1 MFSFSYFSLS
11 AFIKKS
17 YVFIPFHSNIP
28 TLSHRQ
34 TLHRYTFV
42 LWKADLLAWK
52 KRYGCEVGNPWN
64 PWKLRSPW
72 LATVA
77 TVATLSYCLV
87 TFLVDV
93 WTISSPVSKRDH
105 VCGKKSVQTVQTMFW
120 ESDSGKIDWLLCDVF
135 FVCVCLCLFYS
146 SCLTLT
152 FIVVAFWHPCH
163 VPGCRAVWG
172 IEDGRSKDS
181 RGATATTT
189 HNLHKPTPSSTRI
202 NSFNSPPSSP
212 SFITI
217 SFCLRSC
224 KCQSRCQE
232 VNQRR

>member
-1 MFSFSYFSLS
+1 M
-11 AFIKKS
+11 
-17 YVFIPFHSNIP
+17 
-28 TLSHRQ
+28 
-34 TLHRYTFV
+34 
-42 LWKADLLAWK
+42 
-52 KRYGCEVGNPWN
+52 GCY
-64 PWKLRSPW
+64 
-72 LATVA
+72 VA

-120 ESDSGKIDWLLCDVF
+120 ESDSSKIYWLLCDVF

-146 SCLTLT
+146 SCLTST

-172 IEDGRSKDS
+172 IEAGRSKDA

-189 HNLHKPTPSSTRI
+189 HNLHINYTINPYQPVSTHSTLHRHHHHIPS
-202 NSFNSPPSSP
+202 PL
-212 SFITI
+212 ITI